1 MSCPIYFVSN
11 DMSEVKK
18 FTIGE
23 FTFDT
28 FHEYRD
34 AQEDLKKIECINEE
48 LDIHDPK
55 VAVRLYNLMRAG
67 KIEFKTPIG
76 TQFADH
82 ISDILAENNIDLLED
97 QAFIDEAESKVKYQ
111 KYLGFAAIGLAI
123 VLFGYF
129 AVNQA
134 NDALTAR
141 QLSKLAKT
149 TQTEGAATVG
159 SSGSSDAEYSVTTGN
174 PFEWSENIKRS
185 SLTVLPEYQSLVE
198 ANADTVGWLA
208 ISDTEINYPVVQSS
222 DNEYYLKRSFYG
234 EDDSNGTLFVDY
246 RSDIVNQNTNT
257 IIYGHNMRSG
267 MMFGGLKNYLDKSF
281 YENHKTIT
289 FNTIYEHR
297 TYEVVAVG
305 LSEVEYQDTNA
316 YRYYNFIQASNRAE
330 WQAFIDNVK
339 SLSVY
344 DFDTSSIKE
353 TDKFL
358 TLSTCNDYTEDGRLF
373 IVAKRVE

>member
-1 MSCPIYFVSN
+1 MSCPIIFVSN

-34 AQEDLKKIECINEE
+34 AQEDLKKIECINQE

-67 KIEFKTPIG
+67 KIEFKSPIG
-76 TQFADH
+76 IQFADH

-123 VLFGYF
+123 VFFGYF

-141 QLSKLAKT
+141 QLSKLAQSTK
-149 TQTEGAATVG
+149 TEGTATAG
-159 SSGSSDAEYSVTTGN
+159 NTDASDAEYSVTTGN

-185 SLTVLPEYQSLVE
+185 SLTVLPEYESLVA
-198 ANADTVGWLA
+198 ANPDTVGWLA

-267 MMFGGLKNYLDKSF
+267 MMFGGLKNYLDQSF

-305 LSEVEYQDTNA
+305 LSEVEYQDANA